1 MLHRSQVEA
10 RIRQKLADDP
20 TFRARLYADPRA
32 TLEAE
37 FKLVLS
43 PRVSIALHED
53 TAEALHIVLPPEGDP
68 PATALPRR
76 PAASSGC
83 DRHPQFRMA

>member
-1 MLHRSQVEA
+1 MLKRSQVEA
-10 RIRQKLADDP
+10 KIRQKLADDP
-20 TFRARLYADPRA
+20 SFRARLFADPRA

-53 TAEALHIVLPPEGDP
+53 NAEAMHIVVP
-68 PATALPRR
+68 PAAEGHP
-76 PAASSGC
+76 PAPIGC
-83 DRHPQFRMA
+83 DRHPQFRMV